1 MPKQPR
7 NSPLVIVNH
16 EFTVIELNAT
26 SEPNPTGELSLNTDL
41 SLGKNPDDELSRFCE
56 LTVKFYSL
64 DENKP
69 APYSG
74 KITINGVFQI
84 SKEYAEHRRD
94 QLIEVTGPSILY
106 GACREMVANLT
117 ARSTHGL
124 LSLPSVSFFDPS
136 SATAKKAAKKS
147 AKKTTKKAAAKR
159 TSARK
164 SAKKKSD

>member
-16 EFTVIELNAT
+16 QFTVIELNAT
-26 SEPNPTGELSLNTDL
+26 SEPDPTGELSLITDL
-41 SLGKNPDDELSRFCE
+41 TLGKDAYNELIRFCE
-56 LTVKFYSL
+56 LTVKFQSL

-74 KITINGVFQI
+74 KITVNGVFEI
-84 SKEYAEHRRD
+84 SKEYAEHRRN
-94 QLIEVTGPSILY
+94 QLIEVTATSILY

-124 LSLPSVSFFDPS
+124 LSLPSVSFYDPC
-136 SATAKKAAKKS
+136 SAPVKKAAKKS
-147 AKKTTKKAAAKR
+147 V
-159 TSARK
+159 
-164 SAKKKSD
+164 KKSNN